1 MYDAAFYNGDAIN
14 RRPQGEK
21 PREMTMSNLQEFHH
35 AEEAPDIKSRT
46 VVAVFIAVL
55 MAGLG
60 VYVYEQIW
68 NPPAPPQAVT
78 DSQLPAH

>member
-1 MYDAAFYNGDAIN
+1 
-14 RRPQGEK
+14 
-21 PREMTMSNLQEFHH
+21 MSNLQEFHH

-46 VVAVFIAVL
+46 VVAIVIAVVI
-55 MAGLG
+55 AAFG

-68 NPPAPPQAVT
+68 NPTPITPQPVA